1 MRIGNYAVSNQA
13 GESLDFSITT
23 FPGQVGGV
31 LANVNRW
38 LGQVGIEPTD
48 EAGLSEYLSDRTIDD
63 KPAKLVIAESDKQA
77 LYAAIVFHEGR
88 SWFLKL
94 MGDVGLARA
103 EKENFLGL
111 IDSFAWATTNLH
123 LLRCQK

>member
-63 KPAKLVIAESDKQA
+63 KPAKLVI
-77 LYAAIVFHEGR
+77 
-88 SWFLKL
+88 
-94 MGDVGLARA
+94 MGIRQTSPLCRHR
-103 EKENFLGL
+103 FP
-111 IDSFAWATTNLH
+111 
-123 LLRCQK
+123 